1 MIVTQ
6 DGVLIRTEVGGIST
20 VGRNTQGVRVINLGD
35 GDRVIDMTRVPK
47 SDDEPEVDEAVSE
60 EGEGAA
66 NGASEGAAEGVQT
79 PSGESE

>member
-1 MIVTQ
+1 M
-6 DGVLIRTEVGGIST
+6 
-20 VGRNTQGVRVINLGD
+20 INLGE

-66 NGASEGAAEGVQT
+66 DGASEGAAEDAQT
-79 PSGESE
+79 SSEESE